1 MIRDSGNAGLAKSA
15 SGQPLSTRLAT
26 SSLGM
31 TRRLGGR
38 RWHTVHQTPMTM
50 KRAIRIG
57 IVADYDP
64 KNKYH
69 VATEQSVAHAAEALG
84 VTAESRW
91 LDTDT
96 LDNTAAEARLA
107 ECDAIWC
114 GTSSPYRSMEGA
126 LRAIRF
132 ARERGWPFIGT

>member
-1 MIRDSGNAGLAKSA
+1 MFCFKHRHLLLQQSYDHNTA
-15 SGQPLSTRLAT
+15 SGGFNADHARCRLF
-26 SSLGM
+26 
-31 TRRLGGR
+31 
-38 RWHTVHQTPMTM
+38 PKM
-50 KRAIRIG
+50 KRAVRIG

-69 VATEQSVAHAAEALG
+69 VATEESIAHAAAQLQ
-84 VTAESRW
+84 VNADSVW

-96 LDNTAAEARLA
+96 LDDFAAEARLA
-107 ECDAIWC
+107 GCNGIWC

-132 ARERGWPFIGT
+132 AREKGVPFVGT

>member
-1 MIRDSGNAGLAKSA
+1 M
-15 SGQPLSTRLAT
+15 T
-26 SSLGM
+26 S
-31 TRRLGGR
+31 
-38 RWHTVHQTPMTM
+38 
-50 KRAIRIG
+50 AIRVG

-69 VATEQSVAHAAEALG
+69 VATEQSVAHAAEGLG
-84 VTAESRW
+84 IAAESLW
-91 LDTDT
+91 LDTDS
-96 LDNTAAEARLA
+96 LDHASAETRLA

-132 ARERGWPFIGT
+132 ARERGVPFVGT